1 MSYYVTNENSFLD
14 IKNAHLRVTGN
25 VHTDVLKV
33 GSIGF
38 QPVGSNISG
47 TVNFTNVTTG
57 VTTTSNLNVGG
68 TLNLGTIELSAST
81 HTLDHITARGNVTS
95 TTVQF
100 DNATTGLV
108 TTSNVEVGG
117 ELIVSGGVVSNV
129 NLLSVSNVA
138 SIKKDS
144 NVVTEFSRSK
154 KLIKYPRVAL
164 TQNALNNGY
173 TASASDE
180 EPNYEAWRA
189 FENLNTNSDAWS
201 SDFAENRYDVNNGE
215 ATTNTPL
222 FEGERGDWI
231 QIQLPTKI
239 KLEYVVIH
247 PRRVGHQKTPEASPG
262 DGRIFGSTD
271 GTNWTLITSFS
282 NRKYGGD
289 ASNEDATTETVV
301 TSTYVYYNYYR
312 LQVTKRAGQ
321 YGSDKYVAIGQL
333 EYYGVPEY
341 DPEAHGTDVVVKSE
355 ANVPNT
361 DWLEVYY
368 DAKNY
373 TSGVVQDETT
383 NNRDAEMNATFDNS
397 EIKAFSFS
405 GAYTSN
411 VTTSDHGLGTGDVV
425 YTISY
430 WFKRTA
436 QASNYDYLCLL
447 GNGGVA
453 KSSILMWINNDYLYL
468 DHWGASQRWDK
479 QIELN
484 KWYHVTAGHKGGYTP
499 SLENDFIY
507 INGKKIGARISA
519 QTASAFTFAGSKL
532 TLGSSHHTTTEFLN
546 GKIANF
552 RLFNRALSS
561 DEVWQLYAYQK
572 EYFGHGDL
580 SLTLKAGRLGIGTS
594 DPGAVLDVNG
604 VISFT
609 ENSFDIYYA
618 PEAEWPASAGYPN
631 WYAGQDIGNQFMWRT
646 LGVSGGENFLYHVPR
661 NGILMV
667 NVSMIH
673 RLLQFRAGGNTTH
686 AVYWCLR
693 KSTDNGATWNPI
705 TSRIIGHRW
714 VNSTGWDQEWHPVA
728 IPYTGRVNKGD
739 QVALFVQNEYTTSG
753 STYYG
758 NFQVYNCRMSGV
770 LI

>member
-38 QPVGSNISG
+38 QPAGSNISG

-282 NRKYGGD
+282 NRKY
-289 ASNEDATTETVV
+289 
-301 TSTYVYYNYYR
+301 
-312 LQVTKRAGQ
+312 
-321 YGSDKYVAIGQL
+321 
-333 EYYGVPEY
+333 
-341 DPEAHGTDVVVKSE
+341 
-355 ANVPNT
+355 
-361 DWLEVYY
+361 
-368 DAKNY
+368 
-373 TSGVVQDETT
+373 
-383 NNRDAEMNATFDNS
+383 
-397 EIKAFSFS
+397 
-405 GAYTSN
+405 
-411 VTTSDHGLGTGDVV
+411 
-425 YTISY
+425 
-430 WFKRTA
+430 
-436 QASNYDYLCLL
+436 
-447 GNGGVA
+447 
-453 KSSILMWINNDYLYL
+453 
-468 DHWGASQRWDK
+468 
-479 QIELN
+479 
-484 KWYHVTAGHKGGYTP
+484 
-499 SLENDFIY
+499 
-507 INGKKIGARISA
+507 
-519 QTASAFTFAGSKL
+519 
-532 TLGSSHHTTTEFLN
+532 
-546 GKIANF
+546 
-552 RLFNRALSS
+552 
-561 DEVWQLYAYQK
+561 
-572 EYFGHGDL
+572 
-580 SLTLKAGRLGIGTS
+580 
-594 DPGAVLDVNG
+594 
-604 VISFT
+604 
-609 ENSFDIYYA
+609 
-618 PEAEWPASAGYPN
+618 
-631 WYAGQDIGNQFMWRT
+631 
-646 LGVSGGENFLYHVPR
+646 
-661 NGILMV
+661 
-667 NVSMIH
+667 
-673 RLLQFRAGGNTTH
+673 
-686 AVYWCLR
+686 
-693 KSTDNGATWNPI
+693 
-705 TSRIIGHRW
+705 
-714 VNSTGWDQEWHPVA
+714 
-728 IPYTGRVNKGD
+728 
-739 QVALFVQNEYTTSG
+739 
-753 STYYG
+753 
-758 NFQVYNCRMSGV
+758 
-770 LI
+770 